1 MSDKTLNPEVILL
14 GAGMAGLAAARA
26 LAERNVRVL
35 VLEAQERVGGR
46 ILSQRVEGGGV
57 VELGAEF
64 VHGRPPELWALIEEA
79 GVQTVE
85 RDGTMLREGWG
96 GGLEEDDPGAGEE
109 STFAP
114 LEQLEDFDGEDITFW
129 DWLKASDVPELDRPS
144 LLGYVEGFN
153 AADARRISV
162 KSLGAQQKAEHATE
176 GGSSWHVLGGY
187 SQLTGYLA
195 KRVVELGGEI
205 RLGCEVL
212 GVRWHEDEV
221 CVETTLG
228 DVAAPRCIVALP
240 LGVLQ
245 RVNKGPGLWMEPE
258 PEAIAH
264 AQRLAMGDAER
275 FTLVFRAAWWADSPL
290 LNKTVLAGMSFL
302 FTPQRM
308 PPVWWTSHPEA
319 ESLPALTGW
328 VGGPKARA
336 FRGKTAEELG
346 EAACVVLA
354 DVFGVAESSIRES
367 LVATCRHDWAA
378 DAHTRGAYSY
388 VPAGAMDA
396 SEAMTQPEAG
406 VIFFAGEH
414 TDVTGHWGTVHA
426 ALRSGLR
433 AAEQVLLE
441 IAIAK
446 EREIA

>member
-1 MSDKTLNPEVILL
+1 MTQKSMNADVLVL

-26 LAERNVRVL
+26 LGERGVRVL
-35 VLEAQERVGGR
+35 VLEAQQRVGGR
-46 ILSQRVEGGGV
+46 ILSQRVDGGTV

-64 VHGRPPELWALIEEA
+64 VHGRPPELWALIDEA
-79 GVQTVE
+79 GLETVE
-85 RDGTMLREGWG
+85 REGTMLREGWG
-96 GGLEEDDPGAGEE
+96 GGLEVDDDADSED
-109 STFAP
+109 SMFTP
-114 LEQLEDFDGEDITFW
+114 LEQLEDFTGDDIAFW
-129 DWLKASDVPELDRPS
+129 DWLKASDVPELERS
-144 LLGYVEGFN
+144 ALLGYVEGFN

-162 KSLGAQQKAEHATE
+162 KSLGAQQKAEDSLE
-176 GGSSWHVLGGY
+176 GNSSWHVRGGY
-187 SQLTGYLA
+187 AQLTDYLA
-195 KRVVELGGEI
+195 KRVTDLGGEI

-221 CVETTLG
+221 CVETTQG
-228 DVAAPRCIVALP
+228 DVSAPHCIVALP

-245 RVNKGPGLWMEPE
+245 RVNKQHGLWMEPE

-275 FTLVFRAAWWADSPL
+275 FTMLFREPWWAGSPL
-290 LNKTVLAGMSFL
+290 LAAGDLAAMSFL

-308 PPVWWTSHPEA
+308 PPVWWTPHPEP
-319 ESLPALTGW
+319 EMLPALTGW

-336 FRGKTAEELG
+336 LRGKTADELG
-346 EAACVVLA
+346 AAACTVLA
-354 DVFGVAESSIRES
+354 EVFGMAESTIRET
-367 LVATCRHDWAA
+367 LVATHRHDWAEDYYA
-378 DAHTRGAYSY
+378 RGAYSY

-396 SEAMTQPEAG
+396 SAAMTEPEAG

-433 AAEQVLLE
+433 AAEQV
-441 IAIAK
+441 ISAQAAITVP
-446 EREIA
+446 E

>member
-1 MSDKTLNPEVILL
+1 MSDEVRDAEVIVL

-26 LAERNVRVL
+26 LGERGVHVL
-35 VLEAQERVGGR
+35 VLEAQQRVGGR
-46 ILSQRVEGGGV
+46 ILSQRVEGGAV

-64 VHGRPPELWALIEEA
+64 VHGRPPELWALIDEA
-79 GVQTVE
+79 GLKTVE

-96 GGLEEDDPGAGEE
+96 GGLEVDDDAD
-109 STFAP
+109 SDDSMFAP
-114 LEQLEDFDGEDITFW
+114 LEQLEDFTGEDTAFW
-129 DWLKASDVPELDRPS
+129 DWLKASDVPELERPA

-162 KSLGAQQKAEHATE
+162 KSLGAQQKAEDATE
-176 GGSSWHVLGGY
+176 GDRAWHVLGGY

-195 KRVVELGGEI
+195 QRVTELGGEI

-221 CVETTLG
+221 CVETTQG
-228 DVAAPRCIVALP
+228 DISAARCIIALP

-245 RVNKGPGLWMEPE
+245 RVNKQHGLWMEPE

-275 FTLVFRAAWWADSPL
+275 FTMLFREPWWAGSPL
-290 LNKTVLAGMSFL
+290 LAAGSLAAMSFL

-308 PPVWWTSHPEA
+308 PPVWWTPHPEPGT
-319 ESLPALTGW
+319 LPALTGW
-328 VGGPKARA
+328 VGGPRAKAL
-336 FRGKTAEELG
+336 RGKSADELG
-346 EAACVVLA
+346 AAACTVLA
-354 DVFGVAESSIRES
+354 EVFGLPESTIREA
-367 LVATCRHDWAA
+367 LVATHRHDWAEDPHA
-378 DAHTRGAYSY
+378 RGAYSY
-388 VPAGAMDA
+388 VPVGAMDA
-396 SEAMTQPEAG
+396 SAAMTEPEAG
-406 VIFFAGEH
+406 VIYFAGEH

-433 AAEQVLLE
+433 AAEQIISARV
-441 IAIAK
+441 AITVP
-446 EREIA
+446 E

>member
-1 MSDKTLNPEVILL
+1 VKDVEVIVL

-26 LAERNVRVL
+26 LGERGVRVV
-35 VLEAQERVGGR
+35 VLEAQQRVGGR
-46 ILSQRVEGGGV
+46 ILSQSVEGGAV

-64 VHGRPPELWALIEEA
+64 VHGRPPELWALIDQA
-79 GVQTVE
+79 GVKTVE

-96 GGLEEDDPGAGEE
+96 GGLEVDEDTEGDD
-109 STFAP
+109 SMFAP
-114 LEQLEDFDGEDITFW
+114 LEQLEDFAGEDIAFW
-129 DWLKASDVPELDRPS
+129 DWLKAGDVPELDRPA

-162 KSLGAQQKAEHATE
+162 TSLGAQQKAEDATE
-176 GGSSWHVLGGY
+176 GDRAWHVRGGY
-187 SQLTGYLA
+187 AQLTDYLA
-195 KRVVELGGEI
+195 RRVVELGGEI

-221 CVETTLG
+221 CVETTQG

-245 RVNKGPGLWMEPE
+245 RVNKQHGLWMEPE

-275 FTLVFRAAWWADSPL
+275 FTMVFRDAWWAGSPL
-290 LNKTVLAGMSFL
+290 LDATQLAAMSFL

-308 PPVWWTSHPEA
+308 PPVWWTAHPEV
-319 ESLPALTGW
+319 ESLPAITGW
-328 VGGPKARA
+328 VGGPKAKA
-336 FRGKTAEELG
+336 LRGKSAEALG
-346 EAACVVLA
+346 VAACTVLA
-354 DVFGVAESSIRES
+354 EVFGVAEGTIHEA
-367 LVATCRHDWAA
+367 LVATHRHDWAEDPYA
-378 DAHTRGAYSY
+378 RGAYSY

-396 SEAMTQPEAG
+396 SAAMTEPEAG

-433 AAEQVLLE
+433 SAEQL
-441 IAIAK
+441 IAELAAISVP
-446 EREIA
+446 E

>member
-1 MSDKTLNPEVILL
+1 MSKKIMDAEVIVL

-26 LAERNVRVL
+26 LGERGVHVL
-35 VLEAQERVGGR
+35 VLEAQQRVGGR
-46 ILSQRVEGGGV
+46 ILSQRVKGGAV

-64 VHGRPPELWALIEEA
+64 VHGRPPELWALIDEA
-79 GVQTVE
+79 GLKTVE

-96 GGLEEDDPGAGEE
+96 GGLEVDNDADGDE
-109 STFAP
+109 SMFAP
-114 LEQLEDFDGEDITFW
+114 LEQLEDFTGEDMAFW
-129 DWLKASDVPELDRPS
+129 DWLKASEVPELERPA

-162 KSLGAQQKAEHATE
+162 QSLGAQQKAEDATE
-176 GGSSWHVLGGY
+176 GDRAWHVLGGY
-187 SQLTGYLA
+187 SQLTDYLA
-195 KRVVELGGEI
+195 KRVVDLGGEI

-221 CVETTLG
+221 CVETTQG
-228 DVAAPRCIVALP
+228 DISAERCIIALP

-245 RVNKGPGLWMEPE
+245 RVNKQHGLWMEPE
-258 PEAIAH
+258 PKAIAH

-275 FTLVFRAAWWADSPL
+275 FTMLFRDTWWAGSPL
-290 LNKTVLAGMSFL
+290 LAVGDLAAMSFL

-308 PPVWWTSHPEA
+308 PPVWWTPHPEP
-319 ESLPALTGW
+319 ETLSALTGW
-328 VGGPKARA
+328 VGGPKAKA
-336 FRGKTAEELG
+336 LRGKSADELG
-346 EAACVVLA
+346 AAACTVLA
-354 DVFGVAESSIRES
+354 EVFGLPESTIREA
-367 LVATCRHDWAA
+367 LVATHRHDWAE
-378 DAHTRGAYSY
+378 DAYARGAYSY

-396 SEAMTQPEAG
+396 SAAMTEPEAG

-433 AAEQVLLE
+433 AAEQV
-441 IAIAK
+441 ISARVAITVP
-446 EREIA
+446 E